1 MLDHGV
7 ESPGLSV
14 EGDLG
19 EAGPRSGHIGLAADV
34 EEQFFPHARGI
45 LEAVAEVELLQ
56 AVVVLAGDVFVEV
69 NLEGLLG
76 AGVAVAG
83 IALEPNPDA
92 VDGVRAADIG
102 EGEVGDDVL
111 VLVCVV
117 VVLELGPEVGL
128 REIEVHADDLI
139 DGEDVVSVNLRLKPE
154 GRQEGGEKKEGRS
167 HGSEGHAEAEAD
179 LV

>member
-14 EGDLG
+14 EGDLS
-19 EAGPRSGHIGLAADV
+19 EAGPRSRHIGLAADV
-34 EEQFFPHARGI
+34 EEQLFPHARRI

-56 AVVVLAGDVFVEV
+56 PVVVLAGDVFVEV

-83 IALEPNPDA
+83 VALESNPDA

-102 EGEVGDDVL
+102 EREVGDDVV
-111 VLVCVV
+111 VLVRVI

-154 GRQEGGEKKEGRS
+154 GQCVFQERGAARMKGGG
-167 HGSEGHAEAEAD
+167 
-179 LV
+179 